1 MLIVITGKIA
11 TKGITWLPLTNK
23 VHRWRPNAVDFKFT
37 NGTTLKTPTLYCS
50 HIILDIQKITKRIS
64 FETDGPVNLNLLGA
78 FKYEKIQYKNKHQV
92 NNNLA
97 FIIIHVLSY

>member
-37 NGTTLKTPTLYCS
+37 NGTTLKQPTLYCC
-50 HIILDIQKITKRIS
+50 HIILDIQKITKRIAI
-64 FETDGPVNLNLLGA
+64 ETDVPVNLNLLGA
-78 FKYEKIQYKNKHQV
+78 FKYEKLQYKNKHRV

-97 FIIIHVLSY
+97 FITIHVLSY

>member
-37 NGTTLKTPTLYCS
+37 NGTTLKQPTLYCY

-64 FETDGPVNLNLLGA
+64 FETDVPVNLNLLGA